1 METVKY
7 TLEDYREAAETVKER
22 IGTADTAVVLGS
34 GLGKWAERLEDISE
48 IPYSEIPHFPVSTVA
63 SHAGKLI
70 SGTWHGKRI
79 LCMSGRVHYY
89 EGYSFEEVAFPVRAS
104 KFLGVKKLIL
114 TNAAGGVN
122 RSFSV
127 GDFMLISDQINFMA
141 CAPLRGEELDYLG
154 PRFFDMSRVYSGGL
168 RQRAKEAAEKCGIAL
183 REGVYFYMP
192 GPQFETPAEIRA
204 IRILGGDAVG
214 MSTVV
219 EAMAARQ
226 AGMEILGISFISNLA
241 AGMTEQGLSDNEVV
255 KTANENAARF
265 ERFLGAVLDKM
276 ED

>member
-1 METVKY
+1 M
-7 TLEDYREAAETVKER
+7 
-22 IGTADTAVVLGS
+22 
-34 GLGKWAERLEDISE
+34 
-48 IPYSEIPHFPVSTVA
+48 
-63 SHAGKLI
+63 
-70 SGTWHGKRI
+70 
-79 LCMSGRVHYY
+79 
-89 EGYSFEEVAFPVRAS
+89 
-104 KFLGVKKLIL
+104 KKLIL

-122 RSFSV
+122 QSFSV
-127 GDFMLISDQINFMA
+127 GEFMLISDQINFMA

-192 GPQFETPAEIRA
+192 GPQFETPAEMPGPQFETPAEIRA
-204 IRILGGDAVG
+204 IRMLGGDAVG

-241 AGMTEQGLSDNEVV
+241 AGMTEQGLSDDEVV